1 MWTAWPLEPKELPP
15 RGILNQTELEDEE
28 FTSRN
33 PAKIMPSTDLEEEM
47 TALILR
53 FAKQRF
59 DKSMKTAESDVP
71 LQSVETAP
79 NQMQGEASDLES
91 VSIPSSPPMTPNQM
105 DIDNMPSSP
114 PPEAANVGS
123 NSEWETDDMHEMEAE
138 FIADDDK
145 ARELLRPSVRHF
157 ISKLDEILLVLQNSR
172 LSCVPS
178 KAFDPE
184 PFDGD
189 ADDEGAS
196 KPRRQREKKRPANI
210 KLDDSQTT
218 ADVEM
223 SDAAPASN
231 EDEQFEAWLTGNDQ
245 KKESEEDWTEES
257 EEDAPNFN
265 EVQRKWRLRDW
276 SDIIGAA
283 SLADLPPKV
292 LRRTA
297 QRCANLFGQSMVLNR
312 LPETSAAKGMLV
324 DSLTIKP
331 QRPSVLIESSDTD
344 NEPGGVTLQQR
355 LIVSGQT
362 SRQVS
367 RQASRQPSESSAE
380 GRARTPSSRRSSIP
394 EHSMGLW
401 LCPVPSCPR
410 STQRFDRKRNLKR
423 HIRVVHPD
431 IDESASEV
439 DSGDEMQGAVHVD
452 GFLRPINPGKGW
464 RGRDVNPRKRARSS
478 SSTPATPARA
488 DGFSSGESE
497 EL

>member
-33 PAKIMPSTDLEEEM
+33 PAKVMPSTDLEEEM

-59 DKSMKTAESDVP
+59 DKSMKAAGSDVP
-71 LQSVETAP
+71 LQSVETGP
-79 NQMQGEASDLES
+79 SQLKHDASDLES
-91 VSIPSSPPMTPNQM
+91 VSMPSSPPMTPTQM
-105 DIDNMPSSP
+105 EVDSISSSP
-114 PPEAANVGS
+114 PAGAANVAS
-123 NSEWETDDMHEMEAE
+123 NSEWETDDTDGMEAE

-157 ISKLDEILLVLQNSR
+157 ISKLDEILIVLQNAR

-178 KAFDPE
+178 KAFATE
-184 PFDGD
+184 PFDND
-189 ADDEGAS
+189 ADDEGAA
-196 KPRRQREKKRPANI
+196 KPRRQREKKKRPI
-210 KLDDSQTT
+210 KVKQEDSQTT

-223 SDAAPASN
+223 PDLTPTGDADA
-231 EDEQFEAWLTGNDQ
+231 QFEAWLAGADQ

-257 EEDAPNFN
+257 EEDAPNFD
-265 EVQRKWRLRDW
+265 EIQRKWRLRDW
-276 SDIIGAA
+276 SDIVGAA

-292 LRRTA
+292 LKRTA

-312 LPETSAAKGMLV
+312 LPETSAAKGMLF
-324 DSLTIKP
+324 DTLTINP
-331 QRPSVLIESSDTD
+331 QRPSALVEDSSDTD
-344 NEPGGVTLQQR
+344 NEPGGVTLRQR
-355 LIVSGQT
+355 LIASSQT

-367 RQASRQPSESSAE
+367 RQASESSAE
-380 GRARTPSSRRSSIP
+380 GGRARTPGSRRSSMS
-394 EHSMGLW
+394 EHSMGLF

-423 HIRVVHPD
+423 HIRLVHPD
-431 IDESASEV
+431 VDESASEV

-452 GFLRPINPGKGW
+452 GFLRPINPGRGW

-488 DGFSSGESE
+488 DEFSSGDSD